1 MTTENDYAGLIQR
14 LERAGRPDCREA
26 AAAIRHL
33 ARSKDGPAT
42 LGRLVVYFG
51 RRDVEVDGEPV
62 GLSMRELD
70 IVQTF
75 ARHPYVWVS
84 HSQLSA
90 LTGSTAESA
99 PRVYIHA
106 IRSKINPVL
115 GFDVFERRH
124 QMGYR
129 LSRALM
135 SGYRPYD
142 AAPVQVPA
150 HIANEALRG
159 SYGAENRI

>member
-1 MTTENDYAGLIQR
+1 MTTENDYTGLIQR

-26 AAAIRHL
+26 AAAIRRL

-75 ARHPYVWVS
+75 ARHPKAWVS
-84 HSQLSA
+84 HSQLSE

-135 SGYRPYD
+135 SGYRPVD
-142 AAPVQVPA
+142 LAPVHIPA
-150 HIANEALRG
+150 HVADGALRA
-159 SYGAENRI
+159 SHGADKRV